1 MLPTSARL
9 LKALSLLQSRRFW
22 TGAALAAALGVTE
35 RSVRR
40 DVDRLRELGYP
51 VHATSGVGGGYALG
65 AGRDLPPLPL
75 EDDEAVAVAMGLRA
89 VASGWVSGLEAAS
102 VRALSKLEQVLPRR
116 LRRRLGDLEAV
127 SVRLP
132 HAPSSVDADR
142 LAALGSACRDEV
154 VVRFPYVDRQG
165 APTTRTVEPYRLVHN
180 QIRWYLLA
188 WDLER
193 DDWRTFR
200 VDRVAGPVAA
210 GSRFRPRPLPEDV
223 ATFVDRRRSADEWR
237 YRAVLTVEAPAD
249 VVRAR
254 TGTRH
259 GHVEPLGADRCR
271 LAIGG
276 DDLAWM
282 AAWLGVLGW
291 PFVVHEPPELAET
304 LRAWAARFERATG
317 EVDRGF
323 G

>member
-1 MLPTSARL
+1 MMPTSARL
-9 LKALSLLQSRRFW
+9 LKALSLLQARRFW
-22 TGAALAAALGVTE
+22 TGADLARALDVTE

-51 VHATSGVGGGYALG
+51 VHATSGVGGGYTLG

-75 EDDEAVAVAMGLRA
+75 DDDEALAVATGLRA
-89 VASGWVSGLEAAS
+89 VASGWVAGLEGAA

-116 LRRRLGDLEAV
+116 LRHRLGDLEAV

-132 HAPSSVDADR
+132 HASSNVDGDR

-154 VVRFPYVDRQG
+154 VARFAYVDRGG
-165 APTTRTVEPYRLVHN
+165 APTERTVEPYRLVHS

-188 WDLER
+188 WDRER

-200 VDRVAGPVAA
+200 VDRLAGPVTTGA
-210 GSRFRPRPLPEDV
+210 RFKPRPLPEDV
-223 ATFVDRRRSADEWR
+223 ATFVDRRRASDDWR

-249 VVRAR
+249 VVRQKV
-254 TGTRH
+254 GTRY
-259 GHVEPLGADRCR
+259 GQVDDVDGGRCR

-276 DDLAWM
+276 DDLQWM
-282 AAWLGVLGW
+282 AAWLGVLGF
-291 PFVVHEPPELAET
+291 PFVVHEPPELVET
-304 LRAWAARFERATG
+304 LRAWSARFERAAA
-317 EVDRGF
+317 R
-323 G
+323 

>member
-1 MLPTSARL
+1 MMATSARL

-22 TGAALAAALGVTE
+22 TGPELAAALGVTE

-75 EDDEAVAVAMGLRA
+75 GDDEAVAVAMGLRA
-89 VASGWVSGLEAAS
+89 VASGWVTGLEDAS

-116 LRRRLGDLEAV
+116 LRRRLGDLQAV

-132 HAPSSVDADR
+132 QTPASVDADR

-165 APTTRTVEPYRLVHN
+165 APTERTVEPYRLVHS

-188 WDLER
+188 WDRDR

-200 VDRVAGPVAA
+200 VDRVAGPVVA
-210 GSRFRPRPLPEDV
+210 GARFKPRPLPDDV
-223 ATFVDRRRSADEWR
+223 ATFVDRRRASDDWR
-237 YRAVLTVEAPAD
+237 FRAVLTVHAPVD
-249 VVRAR
+249 VVREKA
-254 TGTRH
+254 GTRY
-259 GHVEPLGADRCR
+259 GALEPLGDDACR

-276 DDLAWM
+276 DDLGWM
-282 AAWLGVLGW
+282 AAWLGLLGV
-291 PFVVHEPPELAET
+291 PFVVHEPPELIEV
-304 LRAWAARFERATG
+304 LRAWAARFDGAAAG
-317 EVDRGF
+317 
-323 G
+323 